1 MTPSPDPESI
11 LSGVP
16 VYNWVKADA
25 WDAFHAA
32 ADPADF
38 KAKFDPLPLPHSA
51 KADLWDLKFG
61 QQKEPATSAQP
72 QPSTPEAPSAAIA
85 PPAAIQQPVAAPV
98 AQGGPI
104 PQAAIPPQPI
114 SPQGAAN
121 AMHTAKLERDAGA
134 LAG

>member
-1 MTPSPDPESI
+1 MIPSPDPESI

-38 KAKFDPLPLPHSA
+38 KAKFDPLPLPERA

-61 QQKEPATSAQP
+61 QQAEPTAS
-72 QPSTPEAPSAAIA
+72 A
-85 PPAAIQQPVAAPV
+85 PPQAATPGTAPAATAPPIQQPATAPV

-104 PQAAIPPQPI
+104 PQSAIPPQPI
-114 SPQGAAN
+114 SPQGAVN
-121 AMHTAKLERDAGA
+121 ALHLAKLEREAGS

>member
-11 LSGVP
+11 LDRVP
-16 VYNWVKADA
+16 AYNSVRADA

-32 ADPADF
+32 SDPADF
-38 KAKFDPLPLPHSA
+38 KAKFDPLPLPEMA

-61 QQKEPATSAQP
+61 QQKEPAAPAQP
-72 QPSTPEAPSAAIA
+72 QPSTPEEPPAATA
-85 PPAAIQQPVAAPV
+85 PPAAIQPAAAPV

-104 PQAAIPPQPI
+104 PQSAIPPQPI

-121 AMHTAKLERDAGA
+121 ALHTAKLERDAGA
-134 LAG
+134 LTG